1 MYQEYTCTYIK
12 IKLNDKCNIKNN
24 TNDYQQYTAL

>member
-1 MYQEYTCTYIK
+1 MYQEYTCTY
-12 IKLNDKCNIKNN
+12 KLNDKCNIKNN